1 MKLSVWTRIWRTKYG
16 AALGSCILLQGI
28 LMAVF
33 NPLLPIVLTEKIGLD
48 KEAVTVYFL
57 MIVGVDIAIS
67 LITGYLSD
75 GIIAR
80 YKLVLVGGLISALGF
95 LGIATATEAPYVF
108 IAGALSVGLAVLFPQ
123 LFAVAKLGVVGD
135 WERESQTL
143 GITILR
149 TLFSFGFIL
158 GTALS
163 SLLAR
168 IMDIQAAFFIIAA
181 VVLGL
186 TVYAT
191 VVLYRIE
198 GFIRHNALT
207 DAADAK
213 SPEKRSVSLPAYA
226 LVVPLI
232 ALVVLTGADT
242 TRQFYLSLTMFQ
254 LFADASI
261 APIMFGI
268 TAAAE
273 LITMGLLGY
282 LSSKIGEKIVIAA
295 SALTGALY
303 FVVMAFSQSLPI
315 LYGAQI
321 FYAINV
327 AALYGVAMAYV
338 QRLLGERAGL
348 GGGLYMMVLQ
358 FGSLVGILGPLL
370 VTGYDQR
377 IFIIPAILCVV
388 GAVVLMIGDRTAQIE
403 KRLQLVQ
410 DTPQSGVPVAA
421 EL

>member
-1 MKLSVWTRIWRTKYG
+1 LNLSVWSRIWRTKYG

-28 LMAVF
+28 LMAIF
-33 NPLLPIVLTEKIGLD
+33 NPLLPVVLSEKIGLD
-48 KEAVTVYFL
+48 KEAITVYFL
-57 MIVGVDIAIS
+57 MIVGVDLVIS
-67 LITGYLSD
+67 LITGYISD
-75 GIIAR
+75 GIISR
-80 YKLVLVGGLISALGF
+80 YKLVLIGGLISTLGF
-95 LGIATATEAPYVF
+95 FGIATAIQPQHVF

-135 WERESQTL
+135 WERESQVI
-143 GITILR
+143 GITVLR
-149 TLFSFGFIL
+149 TLFSFGYIV
-158 GTALS
+158 GTAS
-163 SLLAR
+163 SSVLAR
-168 IMDIQAAFFIIAA
+168 IMDIQTAFFIIAV
-181 VVLGL
+181 VVLAL
-186 TVYAT
+186 TAYAS
-191 VVLYRIE
+191 VVLYRVE
-198 GFIRHNALT
+198 GFIKQNAL
-207 DAADAK
+207 ADAVDAK
-213 SPEKRSVSLPAYA
+213 TPAKRTINLPAYA

-232 ALVVLTGADT
+232 ALVVLTGADN

-261 APIMFGI
+261 APLMFGI

-282 LSSKIGEKIVIAA
+282 LSSKTGEKIVIAA

-321 FYAINV
+321 MYAINV

-358 FGSLVGILGPLL
+358 LGSLVGILGPLL

-377 IFIIPAILCVV
+377 IFIIPAILCIV
-388 GAVVLMIGDRTAQIE
+388 GAALLMVGDRTAQIE
-403 KRLQLVQ
+403 KRLTAVQ
-410 DTPQSGVPVAA
+410 DAPPTMPVTAKI
-421 EL
+421 